1 MSLSLNIS
9 NNQLKLQHQR
19 LPSRFRHFADER
31 YVKLLTIGEGLFS
44 GDRLHTQLSVR
55 DSEMTFASESAQ
67 KIYGEAGKDSAKQSL
82 HLRLENA
89 QVALLNDEL
98 LLYQQATFAG
108 LTRIEMDS
116 ASTLFFADLINKGR
130 SFEDFDFSR
139 YFNHVTVSV
148 DGAVEYAERYCLSG
162 SEMKA
167 RFAFYGLPRP
177 VVARVLIKPPPTMSP
192 NDYLAH
198 LHALGFAEAALS
210 AHGKLLIVT
219 LISDNEHQQKQQI
232 TALWRDWRQQQSLPA
247 LDLGK
252 Y

>member
-1 MSLSLNIS
+1 M
-9 NNQLKLQHQR
+9 
-19 LPSRFRHFADER
+19 
-31 YVKLLTIGEGLFS
+31 IGEGLFS

-67 KIYGEAGKDSAKQSL
+67 KIYGKAGKDRAKQTWS
-82 HLRLENA
+82 LRLNNA

-98 LLYQQATFAG
+98 LLYRQATFAG
-108 LTRIEMDS
+108 LPRIEMGS
-116 ASTLFFADLINKGR
+116 ASTLFFSDLINKGR
-130 SFEDFDFSR
+130 SFEDFDFAR
-139 YFNHVTVSV
+139 YFNHITMSV

-167 RFAFYGLPRP
+167 RFDFYGLSRP
-177 VVARVLIKPPPTMSP
+177 VVAYVIIKPPSTMSL

-198 LHALGFAEAALS
+198 LHALDFAETALS
-210 AHGKLLIVT
+210 AHGNLLIVT

-232 TALWRDWRQQQSLPA
+232 TALWHDWRQQQGLSA